1 MEVNHQEVDSLP
13 LRSREVFVLG
23 AGFTKAFLPHA
34 PLMVDDYEGEKLA
47 SKFKQFPYA
56 SRILDWERSRNDNG
70 EINIERL
77 MTRLEG
83 RMPYDFDQKAD
94 EELGMLL
101 IELKRS
107 FIRRIQLAR
116 EKRGYIEDLEIFS
129 KYCISNGIS
138 CITFN
143 YDDVFD
149 EALWKVAGASI
160 PISEPYWNPDGGYGF
175 FCRPSLCAVE
185 DTSVQMDIKPAM
197 LLLKLHG
204 SINWY
209 PRRGSLKPYS
219 VDAMMHHEKWFE
231 PNRYKQIQ
239 EAVAIHIEPEPFL
252 VPPILIKSA
261 IVEQP
266 ILRLLW
272 YLAYNV
278 LFKAQK
284 VTFVGYSC
292 PLTDIA
298 VRILFEEAVHLPPKN
313 NIYVV
318 NLASDRREQ
327 RKIINKYREVF
338 SYIPEKQFNFRGALQ
353 WARTLDSKLISQPPS
368 ISN

>member
-1 MEVNHQEVDSLP
+1 MEVNQQEVNIP
-13 LRSREVFVLG
+13 LHSREVFVLG
-23 AGFTKAFLPHA
+23 AGFTKAFLPYS
-34 PLMVDDYEGEKLA
+34 PLMVDDYEGDILA
-47 SKFKQFPYA
+47 LKFKDFPYA
-56 SRILDWERSRNDNG
+56 SRVLDWERSRNERG

-83 RMPYDFDQKAD
+83 LMPYDFDHKAD

-101 IELKRS
+101 VELKRS

-116 EKRGYIEDLEIFS
+116 EKGGYSRDLESFAR
-129 KYCISNGIS
+129 YCISNGIT

-143 YDDVFD
+143 YDDVLD
-149 EALWKVAGASI
+149 AALWKVAGALS
-160 PISEPYWNPDGGYGF
+160 PVSEPYWNPDGGYGF

-197 LLLKLHG
+197 HLLKLHG

-209 PRRGSLKPYS
+209 PRRGYLQPYS
-219 VDAMMHHEKWFE
+219 VDAIMHHEKWFW
-231 PNRYKQIQ
+231 PDKYNQIQ

-252 VPPILIKSA
+252 VPPILTKSA
-261 IVEQP
+261 IVKQP

-272 YLAYNV
+272 HLAYNT
-278 LFKAQK
+278 LFSAQK

-292 PLTDIA
+292 PSTDIA
-298 VRILFEEAVHLPPKN
+298 VRILFEESLQLPTKD

-318 NLASDRREQ
+318 NFARGGVER
-327 RKIINKYREVF
+327 RKIINAYQKVF
-338 SYIPEKQFNFRGALQ
+338 ANIPARQFNFGGARR
-353 WARTLDSKLISQPPS
+353 WARTL
-368 ISN
+368 